1 MTSATGSPI
10 VIDSENKISVSVD
23 GVTVKVDDTGKK
35 LKGNYTATAPITLS
49 AGSTTTQ
56 PSFTLGYDS
65 NTL

>member
-1 MTSATGSPI
+1 MTPATGSPI

-23 GVTVKVDDTGKK
+23 DITVKVDETGKQ

-49 AGSTTTQ
+49 AGSATTQ